1 MGASGAEGKGGPP
14 PRFFFGAAS
23 ASHGAP
29 RNHSVAAF
37 ASSLP
42 TRGSRRP
49 LVLLR
54 GVTTSSTT
62 NDHHSAAGVR
72 WSLTE
77 LYQGP
82 ADPALEDD
90 RAAAHTAATAFA
102 VAWRGRLASASASE
116 LETALLEYERI
127 QQLALRPGFYAG
139 LLTAADTQDPIALAL
154 EQRTNEAH
162 TEVRTLLVFFELELL
177 AIDDAHATELATDPV
192 LAGHAHFLTQLRRFK
207 PHVLSEGEERVMAR
221 KDLSGRTAFVQLY
234 DELAGSLR
242 FRLDG
247 QDLTEGEVLA
257 LLHDPDRGR
266 RERALAALLEPY
278 AEARVPLTA
287 IMNAL
292 LLDHRVDCEMRGH
305 PDVTHP
311 THLANEV
318 APEVVAVMMDAVERH
333 RPVVQR
339 FFRRKAAL
347 LGLPRLGI
355 ADVYAPIGDA
365 GPTIPWPEGRTL
377 VLDAFARF
385 DGGLATLATE
395 LLDRA
400 HVDAEIRPRKRSGAF
415 CAALGPELAPYVLST
430 YTETGRDVATLAHE
444 LGHAVHYSLARRQ
457 TFLHYE
463 PPLVLAETASVFAE
477 MLVTDHLLSVTAD
490 PVMRRRILV
499 ETIDEMYGTV
509 FRQHALTAFE
519 MAAHAA
525 RRERRLDHDEL
536 CELWMTEQRKLF
548 GDSVEVAPVYRTGWS
563 YIPHFIHSRFYCYS
577 YAFGELLTLALFQRY
592 KEEGAAFVPAYLEL
606 LSAGGSMAPVDLTA
620 RLGFDLASP
629 AFWDRGCAAITR
641 MVDELERS

>member
-1 MGASGAEGKGGPP
+1 
-14 PRFFFGAAS
+14 
-23 ASHGAP
+23 
-29 RNHSVAAF
+29 
-37 ASSLP
+37 
-42 TRGSRRP
+42 
-49 LVLLR
+49 
-54 GVTTSSTT
+54 VTHSST
-62 NDHHSAAGVR
+62 NDRHSAAGVR
-72 WSLTE
+72 WNLTE

-82 ADPALEDD
+82 ADPALEHDL
-90 RAAAHTAATAFA
+90 AAAHAAATAF
-102 VAWRGRLASASASE
+102 VGAWRGRIASATAGE
-116 LETALLEYERI
+116 LETALVEYERI
-127 QQLALRPGFYAG
+127 QQLALRPGFYAS
-139 LLTAADTQDPIALAL
+139 LLTAVDTQDQVALAL
-154 EQRTNEAH
+154 EQRTAEAH
-162 TEVRTLLVFFELELL
+162 TDIRTLLVFFELELL
-177 AIDDAHATELATDPV
+177 AIDDARATALSTDPT

-247 QDLTEGEVLA
+247 EELTEGEVLA
-257 LLHDPDRGR
+257 LLHHPDRER
-266 RERALAALLEPY
+266 RERALGALLEPY
-278 AEARVPLTA
+278 AEARLPLTA

-305 PDVTHP
+305 ADVTHP

-318 APEVVAVMMDAVERH
+318 EPEVVAVMMDAVERH
-333 RPVVQR
+333 RPVIQR
-339 FFRRKAAL
+339 FFRRKATL

-365 GPTIPWPEGRTL
+365 EPAIPWLEGRTL

-385 DGGLATLATE
+385 DGGLAALATD

-400 HVDAEIRPRKRSGAF
+400 HVDAEVRARKRSGAF
-415 CAALGPELAPYVLST
+415 CAALGPESAPYVLST

-477 MLVTDHLLSVTAD
+477 MLVTDHVLSVTTD
-490 PVMRRRILV
+490 PVARRRILV

-509 FRQHALTAFE
+509 FRQHTLTAFE

-525 RRERRLDHDEL
+525 RREHRLDHDEL
-536 CELWMTEQRKLF
+536 CDLWMTEQRRLF
-548 GDSVEVAPVYRTGWS
+548 DDSVDVAPIYRTGWS

-592 KEEGAAFVPAYLEL
+592 KDEGAAFVPAYLEL
-606 LSAGGSMAPVDLTA
+606 LGAGGSMAPVDLAA

>member
-14 PRFFFGAAS
+14 PRFFFGS
-23 ASHGAP
+23 AFGSHGAP
-29 RNHSVAAF
+29 RNHSVTTF
-37 ASSLP
+37 ASLLP
-42 TRGSRRP
+42 PARGSGRP

-54 GVTTSSTT
+54 GVTTSPS
-62 NDHHSAAGVR
+62 NDRHSAAGVR
-72 WSLTE
+72 WSLTG

-82 ADPALEDD
+82 ADPALERDL
-90 RAAAHTAATAFA
+90 AAAHGAATAFVA
-102 VAWRGRLASASASE
+102 AWRGRLASVSASE
-116 LETALLEYERI
+116 LEVALVEYERI
-127 QQLALRPGFYAG
+127 QQLALRPGFYAS
-139 LLTAADTQDPIALAL
+139 LLTAADTQDPVALAL
-154 EQRTNEAH
+154 EQRTTEAH
-162 TEVRTLLVFFELELL
+162 TEIRTLLVFFELELL
-177 AIDDAHATELATDPV
+177 AVDDAQARALATDPA
-192 LAGHAHFLTQLRRFK
+192 LAGHAHFLTQLRRFR
-207 PHVLSEGEERVMAR
+207 PHVLSESEERVIAR

-247 QDLTEGEVLA
+247 EELTEGEVLA
-257 LLHDPDRGR
+257 VLHHPDRGR

-333 RPVVQR
+333 RPVIQR

-365 GPTIPWPEGRTL
+365 GPTIPWPEGRAL

-385 DGGLATLATE
+385 DRRLSALATE

-400 HVDAEIRPRKRSGAF
+400 HVDAEVRPRKRSGAF
-415 CAALGPELAPYVLST
+415 CAALGPDSAPYVLST

-444 LGHAVHYSLARRQ
+444 LGHAVHYSLARGQ
-457 TFLHYE
+457 PFLHYE

-490 PVMRRRILV
+490 PVERRRILV

-509 FRQHALTAFE
+509 FRQHTLTAFE

-536 CELWMTEQRKLF
+536 CDLWMTEQRRLF
-548 GDSVEVAPVYRTGWS
+548 GDSVEVAPIYRTGWS

-592 KEEGAAFVPAYLEL
+592 KDEGAAFVPAYLEL
-606 LSAGGSMAPVDLTA
+606 LSAGGSMAPVDLAA

-629 AFWDRGCAAITR
+629 EFWDRGCAAITR